1 MYPVDFSLVGCSLV
15 MNESPAFYFPE
26 IELVEY
32 LLASVLVT
40 HRGGSVLLHD
50 VFQRNT
56 HVLRV
61 QLGWFKN

>member
-1 MYPVDFSLVGCSLV
+1 